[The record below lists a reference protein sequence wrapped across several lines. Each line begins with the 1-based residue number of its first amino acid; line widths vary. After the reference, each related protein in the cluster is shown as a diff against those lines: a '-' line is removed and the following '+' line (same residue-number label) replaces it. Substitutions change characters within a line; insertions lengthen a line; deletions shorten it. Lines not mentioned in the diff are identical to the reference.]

1 MDGSDIRGLNHQE
14 KAGKP
19 AFFYLVFSAAY
30 GMFKD
35 NLIIMDKVSFQKTSP
50 KGLVFLFPDP
60 TRKKFQYRPDPKKIP
75 VPTRPYTCIKY
86 VILVQYRTL

>member
-14 KAGKP
+14 KAGNP

-60 TRKKFQYRPDPKKIP
+60 TRPDPTRKKFQYRPD
-75 VPTRPYTCIKY
+75 R
-86 VILVQYRTL
+86 ILALNM

>member
-1 MDGSDIRGLNHQE
+1 MDGSDIQGLNHQE
-14 KAGKP
+14 KAGQP

-60 TRKKFQYRPDPKKIP
+60 TRPEINSSHK
-75 VPTRPYTCIKY
+75 PTRPNTCIKY
-86 VILVQYRTL
+86 VILIQYRTL